1 LFKQQVKTI
10 VACAIE
16 EKGNDLSKGLFCL
29 QSIIWTCAMRKKG
42 IESAHKK
49 EGPNINLLRP
59 SFVASPG
66 LEPGSKV

>member
-1 LFKQQVKTI
+1 
-10 VACAIE
+10 
-16 EKGNDLSKGLFCL
+16 
-29 QSIIWTCAMRKKG
+29 MRKKG